1 MHLGL
6 QHLSTVSSRTSPHRP
21 PQLCRRQLPR
31 LAVQAQGQ
39 VKSPSRLTLDHVEIS
54 YFCFYWG
61 YSWGALC
68 SLRCISHYS
77 WVYPLT
83 HVICSLLV
91 QPCASKDAQA
101 ARLRR
106 LCEKKPSGRC
116 HVPQHIHELWVQG
129 GTKRDELQAMFT
141 EVGEN
146 KDALNN
152 ITKPSKP
159 MLMFKFQHP
168 YIQYPKGPCCLQELF
183 INTVTKTLERKNS
196 KEQEVQS
203 GWFTPEEMAHTF
215 GLVKEPSLG

>member
-1 MHLGL
+1 MLKYLIFVFIG
-6 QHLSTVSSRTSPHRP
+6 
-21 PQLCRRQLPR
+21 
-31 LAVQAQGQ
+31 G
-39 VKSPSRLTLDHVEIS
+39 
-54 YFCFYWG
+54 
-61 YSWGALC
+61 SWGALS

-116 HVPQHIHELWVQG
+116 HVPQHIHELWIWVQG

-146 KDALNN
+146 KDTLNN

-168 YIQYPKGPCCLQELF
+168 YIQYPKGPCSLTLWPRRWSARTRRSRKCNRAGSPQKRWLTLLGWSRNLVWDSVSF
-183 INTVTKTLERKNS
+183 LGVPYWKDRLCTNSFTTKHLI
-196 KEQEVQS
+196 
-203 GWFTPEEMAHTF
+203 H
-215 GLVKEPSLG
+215 

>member
-21 PQLCRRQLPR
+21 PQLCRRQPPR
-31 LAVQAQGQ
+31 LAVPAQGQ

-106 LCEKKPSGRC
+106 LCEKN
-116 HVPQHIHELWVQG
+116 HQG
-129 GTKRDELQAMFT
+129 VATSLNIFTNFGFRVEPRGTNCR
-141 EVGEN
+141 
-146 KDALNN
+146 
-152 ITKPSKP
+152 
-159 MLMFKFQHP
+159 
-168 YIQYPKGPCCLQELF
+168 PCSQ
-183 INTVTKTLERKNS
+183 R
-196 KEQEVQS
+196 
-203 GWFTPEEMAHTF
+203 
-215 GLVKEPSLG
+215 LVKTRTP